1 MTEYAA
7 FLRGVMPT
15 NAKMP
20 ELRAAFE
27 AAGFGNVRTLLSSG
41 NVVFSARTAS
51 AAALERRAEAAMQK
65 RLGRSF
71 LTMVR
76 SLETLRDILASD
88 PYGRFDLAPGSK
100 RVVTFLRQPMA
111 ATPILPVSLG
121 KARILSMADTEAFT
135 VYVPDPP
142 GPDFMRLIEST
153 FGKEQTTRSWD
164 TVVKVCRETA

>member
-1 MTEYAA
+1 VADYAA

-20 ELRAAFE
+20 ELREAFE
-27 AAGFGNVRTLLSSG
+27 AAGFGSVRTLLSSG
-41 NVVFSARTAS
+41 NVIFTARRAS
-51 AAALERRAEAAMQK
+51 VAALERRAEAVMQK

-71 LTMVR
+71 LTIVR
-76 SLETLRDILASD
+76 PLDHLRDLLASE

-100 RVVTFLRQPMA
+100 RVVTFLRQPMPA
-111 ATPILPVSLG
+111 RPVLPKSLG
-121 KARILSMADTEAFT
+121 TSRILCMTDTEAFT

-153 FGKEQTTRSWD
+153 FGREQTTRSWD
-164 TVVKVCRETA
+164 TVVKVCR